1 MNLTVKGVE
10 IEYSNGYFNT
20 YKKKFNMPT
29 ETTSEYLTFEVSKH
43 EFVKIWLDGT
53 LIHQGH
59 YENLISVGYY

>member
-20 YKKKFNMPT
+20 YKKKFEMPVA
-29 ETTSEYLTFEVSKH
+29 TTSEYLSFEVSNN
-43 EFVKIWLDGT
+43 EFVKIRLDGT
-53 LIHQGH
+53 LIHQGR